1 MEIVFN
7 YVFIIMVNNQQQL
20 IEELKKKVEM
30 IPIFLERENVIE
42 WCKNPK
48 FKSWETSTLR
58 IIERLSWSKDSSYV
72 KDFSK
77 ISFIPGVFMSWMP
90 DSVFHEAFIKWIK
103 SAECTLKDMISE
115 FETFGIPSND
125 KNYKSMQEIN
135 IVNNIEQ
142 SQSLSINIENNLK
155 NELTVKQYERLN
167 EILQNKNKKT
177 KWEKLKEFLLQ
188 LWSETLAK
196 LLKDILLWS

>member
-1 MEIVFN
+1 
-7 YVFIIMVNNQQQL
+7 MVNNQQQL
-20 IEELKKKVEM
+20 IKELKKKVEM
-30 IPIFLERENVIE
+30 IPVFLERENIIE

-48 FKSWETSTLR
+48 FKSWESSTLR

-77 ISFIPGVFMSWMP
+77 ISFIPGVFISWMW
-90 DSVFHEAFIKWIK
+90 DDVFHEAFIKWIK
-103 SAECTLKDMISE
+103 SAECTLNDMISE
-115 FETFGIPSND
+115 FETLWIPSNAKD
-125 KNYKSMQEIN
+125 YKPTQEIN

-142 SQSLSINIENNLK
+142 NQSLSINIENSLE
-155 NELTVKQYERLN
+155 NELTVKQYESLN
-167 EILQNKNKKT
+167 EILQDKNKKT

-196 LLKDILLWS
+196 ILKDILLWN